1 MSGCHVRLSPRQRTR
16 VEGWM
21 RRAIRLA
28 RRAGNRT
35 WPNPRVG
42 ALVVRGGRV
51 IGAGYHHR
59 AGRPH
64 AEIEALREAGPRAR
78 GADLIVTLEPCHHH
92 GRTPPCTDAIAA
104 AGLRRV
110 YVGALD
116 PNPRESG
123 AGIAVLRRAGL
134 AVCTGILEAECRAL
148 NEVYEVL
155 ITAGRPLVTLKA
167 AVSLDGRLA
176 ARTGDARWISSE
188 ESRLHAHR
196 LRARHE
202 AVLIGAGTARADDP
216 ALDVRH
222 VRGRNPA
229 VVVLDTRLT
238 LSPRAAML
246 GLERG
251 APVIVYCGR
260 RAPAA
265 RARRLCAAGA
275 EVVRVAQRQ
284 GRLRL
289 VPVLADL
296 LQRGCW
302 RVLVEGGGTVI
313 GALLAEHL
321 ADRMELAQAPLLL
334 GAEAPPLALWAGPG
348 RVAEAPRLEAQHRR
362 RSGPDSLLSGRLV
375 WPAG

>member
-1 MSGCHVRLSPRQRTR
+1 
-16 VEGWM
+16 
-21 RRAIRLA
+21 
-28 RRAGNRT
+28 
-35 WPNPRVG
+35 
-42 ALVVRGGRV
+42 
-51 IGAGYHHR
+51 
-59 AGRPH
+59 
-64 AEIEALREAGPRAR
+64 
-78 GADLIVTLEPCHHH
+78 
-92 GRTPPCTDAIAA
+92 
-104 AGLRRV
+104 
-110 YVGALD
+110 
-116 PNPRESG
+116 
-123 AGIAVLRRAGL
+123 
-134 AVCTGILEAECRAL
+134 
-148 NEVYEVL
+148 VYEVL

-188 ESRLHAHR
+188 ESRVRAHR

-202 AVLIGAGTARADDP
+202 VVLIGAGTARADDP

-229 VVVLDTRLT
+229 VAVLDTRLT

-246 GLERG
+246 GLQRG

-265 RARRLCAAGA
+265 RARRLRAAGA
-275 EVVRVAQRQ
+275 EVVRVAQHR

-289 VPVLADL
+289 APVLADL

-302 RVLVEGGGTVI
+302 RVLVEGGGAVI
-313 GALLAEHL
+313 GALLAERL

-334 GAEAPPLALWAGPG
+334 GAEAPPLALWAGPA
-348 RVAEAPRLEAQHRR
+348 RVAEAPRLEAVRRR
-362 RSGPDSLLSGRLV
+362 RSGPDSFLSGRLV

>member
-1 MSGCHVRLSPRQRTR
+1 
-16 VEGWM
+16 M

-123 AGIAVLRRAGL
+123 AGMAVLRRAGL
-134 AVCTGILEAECRAL
+134 VVCAGILEAECRAL

-176 ARTGDARWISSE
+176 ARTGDARWISSA
-188 ESRLHAHR
+188 ESRVHAHR
-196 LRARHE
+196 LR
-202 AVLIGAGTARADDP
+202 
-216 ALDVRH
+216 
-222 VRGRNPA
+222 
-229 VVVLDTRLT
+229 
-238 LSPRAAML
+238 
-246 GLERG
+246 
-251 APVIVYCGR
+251 
-260 RAPAA
+260 
-265 RARRLCAAGA
+265 AAGA

-313 GALLAEHL
+313 GALLAERL

-348 RVAEAPRLEAQHRR
+348 RVAEAPRLEAQQRR